1 MHLPEEDRNISIPRI
16 LFAFSMDK
24 IDNRTDGLPMMGS
37 IAWPIGS
44 FNFKMWYFQGS
55 NLLFISGIG
64 GLDMFLVLVGYH
76 VKGGELLCLISKH
89 NNVGKCIL
97 LLFNFTQSALECI
110 LIYLLSIG
118 LLGITS

>member
-1 MHLPEEDRNISIPRI
+1 MHLPEEDRNISIARI
-16 LFAFSMDK
+16 VFAFSMDK

-64 GLDMFLVLVGYH
+64 GFDMFLGLVGYQL
-76 VKGGELLCLISKH
+76 KGRVWLSLISKH

-97 LLFNFTQSALECI
+97 FLFNLTQCALECVQ
-110 LIYLLSIG
+110 LYMLSIG
-118 LLGITS
+118 LLGITG